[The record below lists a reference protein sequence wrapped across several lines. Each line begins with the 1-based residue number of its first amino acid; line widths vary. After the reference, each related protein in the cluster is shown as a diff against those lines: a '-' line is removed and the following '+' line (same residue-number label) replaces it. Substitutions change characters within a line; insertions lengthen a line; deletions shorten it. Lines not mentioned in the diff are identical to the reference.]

1 MLTSK
6 QKTKLVL
13 FGAMG
18 LTALVLFLMPAPLRA
33 QEATVVAE
41 MLYAGPARTPAAAGS
56 PDELEFQ
63 VRFTNRDNREVDG
76 LEATVLVL
84 EGRAVVARYAVE
96 TEAIPVGQSVTV
108 SIFRSVVTSTSVEG
122 RFRDEPTRFAVRP
135 SIDQIDWSQTVGQEE
150 EAPVR

>member
-1 MLTSK
+1 M
-6 QKTKLVL
+6 
-13 FGAMG
+13 
-18 LTALVLFLMPAPLRA
+18 
-33 QEATVVAE
+33 
-41 MLYAGPARTPAAAGS
+41 AAGS

-63 VRFTNRDNREVDG
+63 VRFTNRDTWEVDG

-135 SIDQIDWSQTVGQEE
+135 SIDQIDWGQTVGQEE

>member
-18 LTALVLFLMPAPLRA
+18 LTALVLSLMPAPLRA

-63 VRFTNRDNREVDG
+63 MRFTNRDTREVDG

-135 SIDQIDWSQTVGQEE
+135 SIDQIDWGQTVGQEE

>member
-41 MLYAGPARTPAAAGS
+41 MLYAGPARTPCG
-56 PDELEFQ
+56 
-63 VRFTNRDNREVDG
+63 RG
-76 LEATVLVL
+76 L
-84 EGRAVVARYAVE
+84 
-96 TEAIPVGQSVTV
+96 S
-108 SIFRSVVTSTSVEG
+108 
-122 RFRDEPTRFAVRP
+122 
-135 SIDQIDWSQTVGQEE
+135 
-150 EAPVR
+150 